1 VGRPLDRAPPHP
13 RAHSGGGLMDRW
25 PDIIPVVIHHLSSSL
40 SLPAGRVATR
50 VRADVDTLPEFVRV
64 RRGPGSDDEVT
75 DSFLID
81 VETFTLAPTSTN
93 LTPPKAWN
101 LAEDARQAMSA
112 MAGTSFS
119 GALVDS
125 VSTATSPTEIDYG
138 NPKLIRYVASY
149 RLRLRK

>member
-1 VGRPLDRAPPHP
+1 
-13 RAHSGGGLMDRW
+13 MDRW

-75 DSFLID
+75 DSPLID
-81 VETFTLAPTSTN
+81 VETFTLSATPST
-93 LTPPKAWN
+93 AWD
-101 LAEDARQAMSA
+101 LAEDARQAMHA

-138 NPKLIRYVASY
+138 NAKLIRYVASY
-149 RLRLRK
+149 RLRLRKVF